1 MRNEECRVFS
11 EREEE
16 VTLTLE
22 ADILTLIEWAS
33 DISLLPLT
41 IKAPE
46 FLSICQKLKTDK
58 CLTLDNGEETK
69 YDRMMKDDVMNYN
82 IYILLLNYKKLE
94 MILCQITRACLW
106 AHPHKFIK
114 HARVRTIGFEKNT
127 IELSKINVVF
137 GAINF

>member
-1 MRNEECRVFS
+1 MRNKECRVFS

-46 FLSICQKLKTDK
+46 FLSICP
-58 CLTLDNGEETK
+58 ETEDWQMSNLRQWRRNK
-69 YDRMMKDDVMNYN
+69 VWYDDEDDVMNYN
-82 IYILLLNYKKLE
+82 IYVLLLNYKKLE

-106 AHPHKFIK
+106 AHPHQFIE
-114 HARVRTIGFEKNT
+114 HARVRTMGFEKNS
-127 IELSKINVVF
+127 IELSGINVVF